1 LGIDAA
7 RLPEGRC
14 RSKTKSEL
22 FPPLTQAFTVKATN
36 ETIFYPSFWIAAEF
50 PKVMSQTKSLHASKS
65 HYRQTQQQNEHPEN
79 SSNPWVALNMVDR
92 LRV

>member
-1 LGIDAA
+1 MQRQRHG
-7 RLPEGRC
+7 RTSLP
-14 RSKTKSEL
+14 SE
-22 FPPLTQAFTVKATN
+22 
-36 ETIFYPSFWIAAEF
+36 IAAEL
-50 PKVMSQTKSLHASKS
+50 PKAVSQTKSLHASKS